1 MAGRAKN
8 IGQRLTLMSARRSE
22 AQMMTLET
30 KIDAAH
36 ALLDKLLDEHGPGNV
51 AVAWTGGKDST
62 VALNLWQGLLLE
74 CGQGPAR
81 ALSIDTGLKFP
92 QITTFRDQWAKQ
104 WGLDLVLARPEIDLS
119 TYPVAK
125 NKLSCCAELK
135 VKPLKHCIRMH
146 GFSAVVTGLRRDEHL
161 SRQNREFLEARHDP
175 EYVQVNVILDFTEMD
190 VWAYITSRGLPFCSL
205 YAQGYRSLGCV
216 PCTVKSDQG
225 ERSGRNLEKESQ
237 LETLKSLGYF

>member
-1 MAGRAKN
+1 MV
-8 IGQRLTLMSARRSE
+8 
-22 AQMMTLET
+22 TLET

-36 ALLDKLLDEHGPGNV
+36 ALLAQLLDEHGPGNV

-74 CGQGPAR
+74 RGQGQVR

-92 QITTFRDQWAKQ
+92 EITTFRDQWAKQ
-104 WGLDLVLARPEIDLS
+104 WGLDLVIARPELDLS

-125 NKLSCCAELK
+125 DKLACCAELK
-135 VKPLKHCIRMH
+135 VKPLRNCIRTY
-146 GFSAVVTGLRRDEHL
+146 GFTAVITGLRRDEHP
-161 SRQNREFLEARHDP
+161 SRKEREFLEARHDP
-175 EYVQVNVILDFTEMD
+175 QYVQANAILDFTEMD

-216 PCTVKSDQG
+216 PCTLKSDQS
-225 ERSGRNLEKESQ
+225 ERSGRDSEKESQ
-237 LETLKSLGYF
+237 LEMLKSLGYF